1 MEANIEISVIYSEK
15 EIKKAV
21 SFYILRVSDIRNY
34 ALIVYPILII
44 AIVLSL
50 VFRDFAMLSFIYF
63 FIGVILYYFYYN
75 RPIQAYLKIYMK
87 RKRRQYCFDKDRVL
101 VTGEEFKSECLWS
114 MFRKAYE
121 IPSAFLLLDDN
132 KSIYIFPKTCF
143 SNTQIL
149 EQMRSLLAIKFP
161 DIKSYK

>member
-21 SFYILRVSDIRNY
+21 SFYILRVCDMRTY
-34 ALIVYPILII
+34 ALIIYPILII

-50 VFRDFAMLSFIYF
+50 VFRDFALLSFIYF
-63 FIGVILYYFYYN
+63 FIGAILFYFYYY
-75 RPIQAYLKIYMK
+75 RPIRAYLKLYMK
-87 RKRRQYCFDKDRVL
+87 RKGEHYCFDKDRVL
-101 VTGEEFKSECLWS
+101 ITGEEFKSECLWS
-114 MFRKAYE
+114 ILKKAYE

-143 SNTQIL
+143 SSTQIL
-149 EQMRSLLAIKFP
+149 EQMRNLLALKFP